1 MSTDTL
7 TRFDTF
13 LRASGKAASTR
24 KHYTYYVERCARTIG
39 CSVDRLTPRLAKR
52 WLEDLA
58 AQATLASSTFRLAHH
73 ACRVFFADF
82 LGRQRVDLGPKPGS
96 SRRQA
101 AITVLSMRQVI
112 ALLTRIEDRSHRLLA
127 LTMYAAGLRVGEAVS
142 LRRDDLLFDQ
152 GQLRVR
158 SQKGGGGRL
167 VSMPSALA
175 ERLARHCAR
184 FTGSAH
190 VFASREDPRQAVAVA
205 TIQEVVRTARR
216 AAGLP
221 EWLTCH
227 TLRHTFATHQ
237 LQLGLDV
244 RALAQLLGHSS
255 LAPTMRYL
263 HVLDLH
269 AGVPRQAHDLCAA
282 LSASWRESRQPAK
295 GGAR

>member
-1 MSTDTL
+1 MSTDTM

-112 ALLTRIEDRSHRLLA
+112 ALLTKIEDRSHRLLA
-127 LTMYAAGLRVGEAVS
+127 LTMYAAGLRVGEVVS

-158 SQKGGGGRL
+158 SQKGGGD
-167 VSMPSALA
+167 
-175 ERLARHCAR
+175 CA
-184 FTGSAH
+184 H
-190 VFASREDPRQAVAVA
+190 ASP
-205 TIQEVVRTARR
+205 
-216 AAGLP
+216 P
-221 EWLTCH
+221 PC
-227 TLRHTFATHQ
+227 
-237 LQLGLDV
+237 
-244 RALAQLLGHSS
+244 
-255 LAPTMRYL
+255 
-263 HVLDLH
+263 
-269 AGVPRQAHDLCAA
+269 CA
-282 LSASWRESRQPAK
+282 
-295 GGAR
+295 